1 VAQTE
6 TSALEKLLQPLADG
20 TRAEF
25 LVELRK
31 LSLHQDDDELFK
43 LLKILSLYAAFYQT
57 IPKTIRDVHDRAI
70 ARIEALVGEPK
81 PNRTT
86 CGDGRI
92 ESLLKDLADAVNA
105 LRSAC
110 PPPFEEFRANV
121 ENLQANAAKINR
133 YGRELIVELQKN
145 SARAKRGWTAGSGSI
160 IFTAFG
166 SAAIGAV
173 TVFFLMW
180 YFHL

>member
-25 LVELRK
+25 LAELRK

-57 IPKTIRDVHDRAI
+57 IPEAIRGVHDRAI

-81 PNRTT
+81 SNPTS

-92 ESLLKDLADAVNA
+92 ESLLKDLADVAKE

-110 PPPFEEFRANV
+110 PPPFEKFRANV
-121 ENLQANAAKINR
+121 ENLQANAANINR
-133 YGRELIVELQKN
+133 YGRVK
-145 SARAKRGWTAGSGSI
+145 SATAQPASS
-160 IFTAFG
+160 TA
-166 SAAIGAV
+166 ANANR
-173 TVFFLMW
+173 L
-180 YFHL
+180 